1 MSRAHLVAL
10 CFVVSCASILCAQS
24 TSASLSGRITDP
36 SKARIAGARVDAIN
50 VATNIRDETSTN
62 AAGEYSLPSLVPG
75 TYRIEVEKPGFNK
88 LVRPD
93 VILHVQDALDIDFEM
108 PVGAGSESVTVEG
121 GAPLLNTSDATV
133 STLVDNRFV
142 ENMPLNG
149 RSFSALIDL
158 TPGVVLVN
166 NNFFEE
172 GQFSVNGQ
180 RPDANYFT
188 VDGVSANLG
197 TPVSSFG
204 QGGTGQLPA
213 TNAFGGFSNLA
224 SLDALQEFRIQ
235 TSTFA
240 PEFGRTPGAQI
251 SVVTK
256 SGTNTL
262 HGTAFEYLRNDVLD
276 ANDWFADNKGLRKP
290 ELRQNDF
297 GGVLGGPIIK
307 DKLFFFG
314 SYEGLRIRQPQ
325 IAITYVPTMATRQS
339 APADVQPLL
348 NAFPLPT
355 GGNCTNCPAGTAAFA
370 AGYSDPSSLDSYSG
384 RADYFLS
391 RKINLFGR
399 YSDAPSST
407 VQRGGGRFQTAY
419 SNLNHTKA
427 RTQTVTVGANQTI
440 TPRAINELRF
450 NYSLSHGQSFL
461 TLDNFAGAVAPPDSV
476 LFPAPQSSRNG
487 FSAFFG
493 DFTQFGLKYF
503 AGKIADNRQHQIN
516 VTDSFSWIAGTHR
529 MKFGVDYRRLNPE
542 EGSLT
547 YQLEYVFGSLANVLV
562 NSVPEALVASR
573 TADVQMVIS
582 NWSLFAQDT
591 WSIAHNLTVTYG
603 LRWDYNTVPSS
614 PNGTPPFT
622 VNQVS
627 DLSTATI
634 APAGTPLWHSQKDDF
649 APRLGLAWQARPNLV
664 LRAGAGIFY
673 DLGYSDITNAM
684 IGFPYIQEKLI
695 FGTSF
700 PLTGSVADPPLFTTS
715 PPAAVM
721 SVIDPNHMLPRSYEW
736 NAAVEHSITNADVLT
751 LTYVAAGGRKLMR
764 KDVYIAPGP
773 NFSGEFDLLSNH
785 GTSNYDALQAQY
797 RHRLSHG
804 LQTLLSYTCGHSI
817 DDVSSDVNFQNV
829 PLSKSPASVE
839 RGPSDYDIRNTFSSA
854 VSYDIP
860 GPGSGVLKRV
870 FGNWST
876 DSIIY
881 ARSASP
887 VNVVTGL
894 NPFAGSVLNGANSV
908 QRPDVVPGVP
918 FYLYP
923 SGAPGG
929 KIINPAAFTTPVPA
943 TRQGDLGRNALRG
956 FGATQ
961 LDLTLRRQFRFT
973 ERMSLQA
980 RADFFNIL
988 NHPNFGNPINNLS
1001 SSPVSYVPN
1010 PLFGQS
1016 TMILANSLGSGGQSG
1031 GLNPLYQIGGPRSVQ
1046 LALKLQF

>member
-1 MSRAHLVAL
+1 M
-10 CFVVSCASILCAQS
+10 LCAQS
-24 TSASLSGRITDP
+24 TNASLAGRVTDP
-36 SKARIAGARVDAIN
+36 SKARIAGAKVVAIN
-50 VATNIRDETSTN
+50 AGTNISNEATTN
-62 AAGEYSLPSLVPG
+62 AAGEYYLRSLVPG
-75 TYRIEVEKPGFNK
+75 TYRIEVEKPGFKK
-88 LVRPD
+88 LIRPD

-108 PVGAGSESVTVEG
+108 PVGAASESVTVEG
-121 GAPLLNTSDATV
+121 GAPLLNTESASV

-213 TNAFGGFSNLA
+213 TSAFGGFSNLV

-240 PEFGRTPGAQI
+240 PEFGRTPGAQV

-256 SGTNTL
+256 SGTNAF
-262 HGTAFEYLRNDVLD
+262 HGTAFEYLRNDIFD
-276 ANDWFADNKGLRKP
+276 ANNWFADNKGLKKP
-290 ELRQNDF
+290 ALRQNDF
-297 GGVLGGPIIK
+297 GGVLGGPVIK

-325 IAITYVPTMATRQS
+325 IANTYVPTLATRQS
-339 APADVQPLL
+339 APAAVQSLL
-348 NAFPLPT
+348 NAFPQPT
-355 GGNCTNCPAGTAAFA
+355 GGSCPNCPAGTAAFA

-384 RADYFLS
+384 RVDYLLS
-391 RKINLFGR
+391 RRLTLFGR

-419 SNLNHTKA
+419 SNLNHTEA
-427 RTQTVTVGANQTI
+427 RTQTVTVGADGTI
-440 TPRAINELRF
+440 TPHLINELRF
-450 NYSLSHGQSFL
+450 NYSLSRGQSFL
-461 TLDNFAGAVAPPDSV
+461 TLDNFAGAVPPPDSV
-476 LFPAPQSSRNG
+476 LFPSPQCSRNG
-487 FSAFFG
+487 FFGFFG
-493 DFTQFGLKYF
+493 DFNPFGLKYDV
-503 AGKIADNRQHQIN
+503 GKIADNRQHQIN
-516 VTDSFSWIAGTHR
+516 VTDSFSWIAGSHR
-529 MKFGVDYRRLNPE
+529 MKFGVDYRRLKPE

-547 YQLEYVFGSLANVLV
+547 YQLEYVFGSLANVLA
-562 NSVPEALVASR
+562 NSVPEAVVASR

-582 NWSLFAQDT
+582 NWSIFAQDT
-591 WSIAHNLTVTYG
+591 WNVARNLTVTYG
-603 LRWDYNTVPSS
+603 LRWDYNTAPSS

-634 APAGTPLWHSQKDDF
+634 APAGTPLWHPQKDDF

-684 IGFPYIQEKLI
+684 ISFPYIQEKLI

-700 PLTGSVADPPLFTTS
+700 PLTSGAAAPPPFTAS

-721 SVIDPNHMLPRSYEW
+721 SVVDPNHVLPRTYEW
-736 NAAVEHSITNADVLT
+736 NAAIEHSITNADVLT
-751 LTYVAAGGRKLMR
+751 LTYVGAGGRKLMR
-764 KDVYIAPGP
+764 KDINIAPGP

-797 RHRLSHG
+797 RHRLSRG
-804 LQTLLSYTCGHSI
+804 LQTLLSYTWGQSI
-817 DDVSSDVNFQNV
+817 DDVSSDVNYQNV
-829 PLSKSPASVE
+829 PPGQSPSSSE
-839 RGPSDYDIRNTFSSA
+839 RGPSDYDIRNTFSGA

-860 GPGSGVLKRV
+860 GPGSGVLKQV

-881 ARSASP
+881 TRSAPP
-887 VNVVTGL
+887 VNVVTGQ
-894 NPFAGSVLNGANSV
+894 NPFAGSVLSGANSV

-918 FYLYP
+918 FYIYP
-923 SGAPGG
+923 SGAPGA
-929 KIINPAAFTTPVPA
+929 KVINPAAFTTPVPA
-943 TRQGDLGRNALRG
+943 TAQGDLGRNALRG

-961 LDLTLRRQFRFT
+961 WDITLRRQFRFT
-973 ERMSLQA
+973 ERFSLQA
-980 RADFFNIL
+980 RGDFFNIL
-988 NHPNFGNPINNLS
+988 NHPNFGSPINYLS
-1001 SSPVSYVPN
+1001 SPQ
-1010 PLFGQS
+1010 FGQA
-1016 TMILANSLGSGGQSG
+1016 TMMLNNYLGGGGQSG
-1031 GLNPLYQIGGPRSVQ
+1031 GLNPLYQIGGPRSIQ

>member
-1 MSRAHLVAL
+1 VAL
-10 CFVVSCASILCAQS
+10 CFVVSCASMLCAQS
-24 TSASLSGRITDP
+24 TNASLAGRVTDP
-36 SKARIAGARVDAIN
+36 TKARIAGARVVAIN
-50 VATNIRDETSTN
+50 AGTNLHGETTTN
-62 AAGEYSLPSLVPG
+62 SSGEYYLPSLLPG
-75 TYRIEVEKPGFNK
+75 TYRIEVEKPGFKK

-93 VILHVQDALDIDFEM
+93 VILHVQDGLDIDFEM
-108 PVGAGSESVTVEG
+108 PIGAGSESVTVEG

-149 RSFSALIDL
+149 RSFSGLIDL

-197 TPVSSFG
+197 TPVASFG

-213 TNAFGGFSNLA
+213 ANAFGGFSNLV

-240 PEFGRTPGAQI
+240 PEFGRTPGAQV

-276 ANDWFADNKGLRKP
+276 ANDWFADNKGLKKP
-290 ELRQNDF
+290 ALRQNDF

-314 SYEGLRIRQPQ
+314 SYEGLRVRQPQ
-325 IAITYVPTMATRQS
+325 IANTYVPTLATRQN
-339 APADVQPLL
+339 AVPAVQPLL

-355 GGNCTNCPAGTAAFA
+355 GGACSNCPAGTAAFV
-370 AGYSDPSSLDSYSG
+370 AGYSDPASLDSYSG
-384 RADYFLS
+384 KLDYALS
-391 RKINLFGR
+391 RKVTLFGR

-407 VQRGGGRFQTAY
+407 VQRGGGRFRTAY

-427 RTQTVTVGANQTI
+427 RTQTVTVGADATI

-461 TLDNFAGAVAPPDSV
+461 TLDNFAGAVPPPDSV
-476 LFPAPQSSRNG
+476 LFPDGQSSSNSFLG
-487 FSAFFG
+487 VFG
-493 DFTQFGLKYF
+493 DFNPFGLLYDV
-503 AGKIADNRQHQIN
+503 GKIADNRQHQIN
-516 VTDSFSWIAGTHR
+516 VTDNFSWSAGSHR

-547 YQLEYVFGSLANVLV
+547 YQLEYEFLSLANFE
-562 NSVPEALVASR
+562 NDSVPAAFVASR
-573 TADVQMVIS
+573 SPDVQLVIS
-582 NWSLFAQDT
+582 NWGLFAQDT
-591 WSIAHNLTVTYG
+591 WSIARNLTLTYG
-603 LRWDYNTVPSS
+603 LRWDYNTSPSS
-614 PNGTPPFT
+614 PNGTTPFT
-622 VNQVS
+622 VNEVS

-634 APAGTPLWHSQKDDF
+634 APVGTSLWHPQKDNF
-649 APRLGLAWQARPNLV
+649 APRLGLAWQVRPKLV

-673 DLGYSDITNAM
+673 DLGYSDITNVM
-684 IGFPYIQEKLI
+684 ISFPYIQEKPLI

-700 PLTGSVADPPLFTTS
+700 PLDPNVAKPPAFTTN
-715 PPAAVM
+715 PPAAVLA
-721 SVIDPNHMLPRSYEW
+721 VVDPNHVLPTTYEW

-751 LTYVAAGGRKLMR
+751 VTYLGAGGRKLMR
-764 KDVYIAPGP
+764 KDVFIAPGP
-773 NFSGEFDLLSNH
+773 NFTGEFDLLSNH
-785 GTSNYDALQAQY
+785 ATSNYDALQAQY

-804 LQTLLSYTCGHSI
+804 LQTLLSYTWGHSI
-817 DDVSSDVNFQNV
+817 DDVSSDANYQNV
-829 PLSKSPASVE
+829 PLNKLSSE
-839 RGPSDYDIRNTFSSA
+839 RGPSDYDIRNTFSGA

-860 GPGSGVLKRV
+860 GPGSGVLKQV
-870 FGNWST
+870 LGNWST

-881 ARSASP
+881 ARSSP
-887 VNVVTGL
+887 PLNVVTGL
-894 NPFAGSVLNGANSV
+894 NPFAGSVLNRANSV

-918 FYLYP
+918 FYLFP

-929 KIINPAAFTTPVPA
+929 KVINPAAFTTPVPA
-943 TRQGDLGRNALRG
+943 QGDLGRNALRG

-961 LDLTLRRQFRFT
+961 WDMTLRRQFRFT
-973 ERMSLQA
+973 ERLSLHA

-988 NHPNFGNPINNLS
+988 NHPNFGNPNNFLD
-1001 SSPVSYVPN
+1001 SSPGVPN

-1016 TMILANSLGSGGQSG
+1016 TMMLANSLGSGGQSG
-1031 GLNPLYQIGGPRSVQ
+1031 GLNPLYQIGGPRSIQ
-1046 LALKLQF
+1046 LAIKLRF

>member
-1 MSRAHLVAL
+1 VRRVPSLVVL
-10 CFVVSCASILCAQS
+10 FFFLFSFPFILQAQS
-24 TSASLSGRITDP
+24 TNASLSGRVTDP
-36 SKARIAGARVDAIN
+36 SKARVAGARVSAIN
-50 VATNIRDETSTN
+50 VATNIRQEVTTNTS
-62 AAGEYSLPSLVPG
+62 GEYYLLNLAPG
-75 TYRIEVEKPGFNK
+75 TYVIEVEKPGFQK
-88 LVRPD
+88 LIRPN
-93 VILHVQDALDIDFEM
+93 VILHVQGALDIDFEM
-108 PVGAGSESVTVEG
+108 PVGSTSESITVEG
-121 GAPLLNTSDATV
+121 GAPPLNISDATV
-133 STLVDNRFV
+133 STLIDNRFV

-158 TPGVVLVN
+158 TPGVVLVP

-213 TNAFGGFSNLA
+213 TNAFGGFSNLV

-240 PEFGRTPGAQI
+240 PEFGRTPGAQV

-290 ELRQNDF
+290 ELRQNNF

-325 IAITYVPTMATRQS
+325 IANTYVPTLATRQS
-339 APADVQPLL
+339 APAAVQPLL
-348 NAFPLPT
+348 DAFPEPT
-355 GGNCTNCPAGTAAFA
+355 GGTCPNCSAGTASFA

-384 RADYFLS
+384 RVDYLLS
-391 RKINLFGR
+391 RKLNLFGR

-407 VQRGGGRFQTAY
+407 IQRGGGRFQTAY

-427 RTQTVTVGANQTI
+427 RTQTVTVGAEGTI
-440 TPRAINELRF
+440 TPHAINELRF

-461 TLDNFAGAVAPPDSV
+461 TLDNFARAVPPPDSV
-476 LFPAPQSSRNG
+476 LFPPSQSSRNG
-487 FSAFFG
+487 FWAFFG
-493 DFTQFGLKYF
+493 DFNPFGLKYF

-547 YQLEYVFGSLANVLV
+547 YQLEYIFLSLSNVLA
-562 NSVPEALVASR
+562 NSVPEAVVASR
-573 TADVQMVIS
+573 SPDVQMVIS

-634 APAGTPLWHSQKDDF
+634 APAGTPLWHPQKDDF

-684 IGFPYIQEKLI
+684 ISFPYIQERIIL
-695 FGTSF
+695 GTSF
-700 PLTGSVADPPLFTTS
+700 PLNASSAAPPPFTTS

-721 SVIDPNHMLPRSYEW
+721 SVVDPNHVLPRTYEW
-736 NAAVEHSITNADVLT
+736 NAAIDGSITNADVLT
-751 LTYVAAGGRKLMR
+751 LTYVGAGGRKLMR
-764 KDVYIAPGP
+764 KDIYIAPGP
-773 NFSGEFDLLSNH
+773 NFTGEFDLLSNH

-804 LQTLLSYTCGHSI
+804 LQTLLSYTWGHSI
-817 DDVSSDVNFQNV
+817 DDVSSDANYQNV
-829 PLSKSPASVE
+829 PLGQSPSSSE

-860 GPGSGVLKRV
+860 GPSSGVLKQV

-881 ARSASP
+881 ARSAP
-887 VNVVTGL
+887 PANVVTGL
-894 NPFAGSVLNGANSV
+894 NPFAGSVLSGANSV

-918 FYLYP
+918 FYLFP

-929 KIINPAAFTTPVPA
+929 KVINPAAFTTPVPA
-943 TRQGDLGRNALRG
+943 TAQGDLGRNALRG

-961 LDLTLRRQFRFT
+961 WDITLRRQFRFT
-973 ERMSLQA
+973 ERLGLQA

-988 NHPNFGNPINNLS
+988 NHPNFGSPINYLS
-1001 SSPVSYVPN
+1001 SPQ
-1010 PLFGQS
+1010 FGQS
-1016 TMILANSLGSGGQSG
+1016 TMMLASSLGSGGQSG
-1031 GLNPLYQIGGPRSVQ
+1031 GLNPLYQIGGPRSIQ